1 MIDPVWLGFLY
12 AFAGV
17 ITGMVI
23 GWLAENQPPVDKA
36 SLVISGGLFWPIA
49 VMVAFGR
56 CVQLS
61 ARAMHSARPSVPP
74 ARVVRLK

>member
-1 MIDPVWLGFLY
+1 MIDPVLLGFLY

-17 ITGMVI
+17 ISGGVI
-23 GWLAENQPPVDKA
+23 LWLAEDQPPVDKVA
-36 SLVISGGLFWPIA
+36 LAISGGLFWPVA
-49 VMVAFGR
+49 VMAAFGR

-61 ARAMHSARPSVPP
+61 ARAVRRARPHVPP